1 MFTGIAVFIVSLV
14 TFFWRINSF
23 PLRNWDEAWY
33 GEIIRNMA
41 SGQYSL
47 LVSFWNGQYYFDKP
61 PLYFWLSLPIVKFFG
76 TGEWQ
81 VRFVSALAASFSVV
95 LIFLIAKKIFK
106 NGKIGI
112 FSSLVFLTLGQVRDR
127 FSHGN
132 LDSLLV
138 FFILG
143 GFWLYLLS
151 LDKKWFA
158 PFAGLTLGFGFLV
171 KGWLVGVFGLLV
183 CFIYSLV
190 VKRKITK
197 QFYISGAFAL
207 LPFFLYL
214 FLGYREFGIEFI
226 DWFLF
231 QPSAGNLSERL
242 QFSTNVFGY
251 LVRDVGFWFVPVLFS
266 VPLLK
271 KLSQEKRRILLFM
284 GVCVFVF
291 VFALGFLEER
301 FDWYLLGSYPFLAIL
316 IGYFLS
322 RLFDLERK
330 FSFVFFTLVVFLQ
343 VVWVAKIENIYSD
356 RSAVGANLGKLAKNI
371 IPKDDTIVLDDK
383 DFTSFLFY
391 SEHKKIFV
399 SMPQGGKEREWWFV
413 RYRDLARFLTDNPRS
428 WIITSEEA
436 HLPIDISGIPQV
448 VADDFKF
455 FRLY

>member
-1 MFTGIAVFIVSLV
+1 MKEEINLFSQMMCFEHSQLEKFIVSDLMPTCPLQRIPTIQEMPLPTNWVRGTGVRTQVHPWGVVVFIVSLAA
-14 TFFWRINSF
+14 FFWGINSF

-41 SGQYSL
+41 GGQHGL

-76 TGEWQ
+76 IGEWQ

-132 LDSLLV
+132 LDGLLV
-138 FFILG
+138 FFILA
-143 GFWLYLLS
+143 GFWLYLVSLS
-151 LDKKWFA
+151 KIRVA
-158 PFAGLTLGFGFLV
+158 PLAGIVFGLGFLV

-266 VPLLK
+266 IPLLK
-271 KLSQEKRRILLFM
+271 KLSKADRRILLFM
-284 GVCVFVF
+284 GVCVWGVF
-291 VFALGFLEER
+291 GIVGF
-301 FDWYLLGSYPFLAIL
+301 FYL
-316 IGYFLS
+316 FLS
-322 RLFDLERK
+322 
-330 FSFVFFTLVVFLQ
+330 S
-343 VVWVAKIENIYSD
+343 
-356 RSAVGANLGKLAKNI
+356 
-371 IPKDDTIVLDDK
+371 
-383 DFTSFLFY
+383 
-391 SEHKKIFV
+391 
-399 SMPQGGKEREWWFV
+399 
-413 RYRDLARFLTDNPRS
+413 
-428 WIITSEEA
+428 
-436 HLPIDISGIPQV
+436 
-448 VADDFKF
+448 
-455 FRLY
+455 